1 MPKFHINVAMNVR
14 AYGFVE
20 IEAGTIEE
28 AQAKIDAPLL
38 RNEFQTHGA
47 GDDDF
52 DYSHPTEVHLS
63 DYWVDDGVNDSPA
76 IDICVDLPD
85 PLPGF

>member
-1 MPKFHINVAMNVR
+1 MPKFTISLAMNIR

-20 IEAGTIEE
+20 VEADDIET
-28 AQAKIDAPLL
+28 AKSQITADKL
-38 RNEFQTHGA
+38 RNEFQPHGA

-52 DYSHPTEVHLS
+52 DYSHPTQVYLS
-63 DYWVDDGVNDSPA
+63 DYSMDGGEYLDLC
-76 IDICVDLPD
+76 IDLPD